1 MKAWLLLS
9 GWLFAASFARAADP
23 ARPPRLENEALRID
37 LSPQDG
43 SITVVDKRIDLTWRQ
58 QVEPGFK
65 IAPETLRVT
74 AGSISCRVSGP
85 RTTFDLTIA
94 LKEGTSPSFDLTVA
108 IPDQRYV
115 TLLGYPFHFVAPDNG
130 WFYVQ
135 NTSGEGMLMPLDR
148 PGDIKKAVCAGA
160 AASPGGDLPICS
172 AAWPF
177 AWIPLAISTAGQGL
191 TTPRFTL
198 CRCGSIMTLSPKA
211 ATSRSPGFIEMTF
224 LPHIRR

>member
-9 GWLFAASFARAADP
+9 GWLLAASFAGAADP

-65 IAPETLRVT
+65 IAPDTLRVT
-74 AGSISCRVSGP
+74 TGSISCRVSGP
-85 RTTFDLTIA
+85 RTTCDLTIA

-115 TLLGYPFHFVAPDNG
+115 TLLGYPFHFVAPDKG

-135 NTSGEGMLMPLDR
+135 NTSGEGLLMPLDR
-148 PGDIKKAVCAGA
+148 PGDIKKAYRWSGSQPWWGLTDLQRGLAVRLDTFRNSTGRRDSTVYA
-160 AASPGGDLPICS
+160 LPI
-172 AAWPF
+172 AA
-177 AWIPLAISTAGQGL
+177 PL
-191 TTPRFTL
+191 
-198 CRCGSIMTLSPKA
+198 
-211 ATSRSPGFIEMTF
+211 
-224 LPHIRR
+224 